1 MTVLRLGIAALR
13 RSVSS
18 FRVLLPLAAAVAFTL
33 PAHAQQTGDVS
44 GSVTDAS
51 GAALAGVTVEA
62 TSNVLPQE
70 RSATTTVNGQYR
82 LRRLPPGEYEIKF
95 EFADGSTVN
104 RTAYV
109 QLQQTTEVNVVSTAG
124 AQVEEIVVIGSALI
138 ADTGQGALSNGISA
152 QTVDALPVGQQ
163 YRDLFKLI
171 PGVQYSELRIRG
183 PSAGGSGQDN
193 VYQFDGVDVSLPL
206 FGVLGSEPS
215 SHDIAQVSIV
225 RGGAKAI
232 GFNRSGGFLM
242 NTVSK
247 SGTDEFKAELSY
259 QVEPAS
265 LTADRDDGDSLEEF
279 DEDRAWLVASV
290 GGPILRDRLY
300 FYASYFGPE
309 RERSNSANAYGP
321 VGDFD
326 DTRDEFFGKLTFAPT
341 NNILIDA
348 SLRTSEREIANDS
361 ISEFEA
367 ATASVGR
374 EATQDIIIVE
384 GSWLIDDESS
394 ISFKYTDFENENSNR
409 PDTLFDFRPVVG
421 DPLDINNLDQQGYF
435 RVPRPIDGEDAYNA
449 FIQPLIN
456 EFGFLDNGVPTGGGA
471 VGGFID
477 IDDQDFFRESYEI
490 AYDRLFYVGRGTLDF
505 HVGYQYQE
513 VSEDLAR
520 QSNGWGSISV
530 PGGRALA
537 SDGVTPIFYEARV
550 SQQGLLDPTG
560 DTFVESILSSSELQS
575 FEVNAEYKTGDW
587 TFNIGVMTSKDELF
601 GQGLAPNA
609 SNPLT
614 GLEQSPGTPYKM
626 YTVDWGDMIQPR
638 LGVTWDYSDSAS
650 VFVNYARYN
659 PAASSL
665 ARAASWD
672 RNLRGSIDVR
682 WDANGNF
689 IEATPF
695 SSSSGKFFAE
705 GLDPRFINEWLIGT
719 SQNFGDDLVVRAHY
733 RYRRSENFWEDTNN
747 NARVVFEP
755 PPGIP
760 RELYIPNLDDI
771 RAEIGGSSFVIAE
784 LDGAFTQYHEV
795 SIEAEWNLNE
805 WYLKGSYT
813 WSQYY
818 GNFDQ
823 DRTTVDN
830 DQSTFIGSS
839 NIGDFAGRQLW
850 DLKYGRLGGDRRHQL
865 KLYGFRE
872 LPWNARVGAYGVLQ
886 SGEPW
891 EAWDSNVYRALTGS
905 TSDTIRYAE
914 PAGSR
919 TSPSHWQVDLNYT
932 QNFAVF
938 GNSNLQLRADIFNV
952 FDRQTGYDFRSRVN
966 SAGFGTPFRFINP
979 RRVQLAVKYQFN

>member
-18 FRVLLPLAAAVAFTL
+18 FRVLLPLAAAVAFVA

-44 GSVTDAS
+44 GNVTDAS

-70 RSATTTVNGQYR
+70 RSATTTANGQYR

-95 EFADGSTVN
+95 EFADGSTIT
-104 RTAYV
+104 RAAYV

-124 AQVEEIVVIGSALI
+124 AQVEEIVVTGSALI

-171 PGVQYSELRIRG
+171 PGVQYSELEIRG

-259 QVEPAS
+259 QVEPSS

-326 DTRDEFFGKLTFAPT
+326 DSRDEFFGKLTFAPT

-348 SLRTSEREIANDS
+348 SLRTSEREVFNDS
-361 ISEFEA
+361 VGEFEA
-367 ATASVGR
+367 ATASVGT

-394 ISFKYTDFENENSNR
+394 ISFKYTDFENENSDR
-409 PDTLFDFRPVVG
+409 PDNLFDFRPAIG
-421 DPLDINNLDQQGYF
+421 DPLDIANLDQQGYF
-435 RVPRPIDGEDAYNA
+435 IVPQPIAGEDAFNA

-456 EFGFLDNGVPTGGGA
+456 EFGYLDNGVPTGGGR
-471 VGGFID
+471 VGGYFQIN
-477 IDDQDFFRESYEI
+477 DQDFFRESYEI
-490 AYDRLFYVGRGTLDF
+490 AYDRLFYIGDATLDF

-537 SDGVTPIFYEARV
+537 SDGITPIFYEARV

-560 DTFVESILSSSELQS
+560 DAFVESILSSSELQS
-575 FEVNAEYKTGDW
+575 FEINAEYKTGDW
-587 TFNIGVMTSKDELF
+587 TFNVGVMTSKDELF

-626 YTVDWGDMIQPR
+626 YTIDWGDMIQPR

-659 PAASSL
+659 PSASSL

-672 RNLRGSIDVR
+672 RNLRGSVDVR

-705 GLDPRFINEWLIGT
+705 DLDPRFINEWLVGT

-747 NARVVFEP
+747 NARVAFEP

-795 SIEAEWNLNE
+795 SIEAEWNLDE

-823 DRTTVDN
+823 DRTTTDN
-830 DQSTFIGSS
+830 DQATFIGSS

-850 DLKYGRLGGDRRHQL
+850 DLKEGRLGGDRRHQL
-865 KLYGFRE
+865 KVYGFRE

-914 PAGSR
+914 PAGTR
-919 TSPSHWQVDLNYT
+919 TSPSHWQIDLNYT

-952 FDRQTGYDFRSRVN
+952 FDRQTGYAFRPRVN
-966 SAGFGTPFRFINP
+966 SAGFGEPARFINP
-979 RRVQLAVKYQFN
+979 RRVQLAIKYQFN